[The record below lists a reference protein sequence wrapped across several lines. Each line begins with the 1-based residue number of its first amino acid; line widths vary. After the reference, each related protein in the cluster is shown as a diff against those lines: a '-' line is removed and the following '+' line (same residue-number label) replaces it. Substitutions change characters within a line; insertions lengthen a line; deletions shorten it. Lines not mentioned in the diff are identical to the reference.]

1 MAPGASISYPP
12 GMDNAALPGYPGT
25 SGLNFWE
32 ADEALRSVASP
43 MLTPQGIAR
52 ASEFGAYAGRTL
64 DALITTSHKTENLP
78 RLVDGSVRYCVE
90 QVEARRGLARAI
102 YGGPGPLTLTERMT
116 RAVLA
121 NYCGE
126 GGITC
131 PLAMTDGLIGL
142 LEKRGTA
149 AQMREFLPRLKSDDP
164 EWALTGGQFV
174 TERQGG
180 SNVGAN
186 ETTAMKNP
194 DGTWSLKGT
203 KWFCS
208 NPGELWVT
216 TAKVDGAVALF
227 LVKRKN
233 HDGSLN
239 GHKILRLKPIGGTR
253 GKATVEVE
261 YAGATAD
268 MIGKPREG
276 LVLLVNEILSVSR
289 LHVAGAA
296 LGFAGR
302 AVLEA
307 RTFAEWRTAYGKPLT
322 AIPSV
327 AARLESMEG
336 VHAGMLTAFYQGLH
350 ALEAGEADAEALVPL
365 LKTEVSR
372 RGSELVREAQLL
384 IGGHGIL
391 DDFSPLNRLA
401 DDALVN
407 EIWEG
412 THPVLAGHA
421 AKSLRRPR
429 VLASFLAR
437 VSDGAEQ
444 EDLDRFTALL
454 EESRTWSEDER
465 SLRDEELAAEAYLLL
480 AGFQH

>member
-1 MAPGASISYPP
+1 
-12 GMDNAALPGYPGT
+12 MDNEALPGYPGT
-25 SGLNFWE
+25 RGLNFWE
-32 ADEALRSVASP
+32 ADATLRDVAGP
-43 MLTPQGIAR
+43 MLTPQGQAR
-52 ASEFGAYAGRTL
+52 SSEFGALAGRTL
-64 DALITTSHKTENLP
+64 DALIDTAHKAENLP
-78 RLVDGSVRYCVE
+78 RLVDGAVKYCPE
-90 QVEARRGLARAI
+90 QIEARRHLARAI

-116 RAVLA
+116 RAVLS

-164 EWALTGGQFV
+164 DWALTGGQFI
-174 TERQGG
+174 TEKQSG
-180 SNVGAN
+180 SNVAAN
-186 ETTAMKNP
+186 ETAATPNP
-194 DGTWSLKGT
+194 DGTWSLTGT

-216 TAKVDGAVALF
+216 TAKVPGSGAIGLF
-227 LVKRKN
+227 LVKRKLA
-233 HDGSLN
+233 DGSLN

-261 YAGATAD
+261 YAGAQAA

-289 LHVAGAA
+289 LHVAAAA

-307 RTFAEWRTAYGKPLT
+307 RTFAEWRLAYGKPI
-322 AIPSV
+322 AVIPSV
-327 AARLESMEG
+327 AVRLQSMEG
-336 VHAGMLTAFYQGLH
+336 IHAGMVAAFYHGLH

-365 LKTEVSR
+365 LKVEISM
-372 RGSELVREAQLL
+372 RGTELVREAQLL

-401 DDALVN
+401 DDAIVN

-412 THPVLAGHA
+412 THPILAGHA
-421 AKSLRRPR
+421 AKALRRPR
-429 VLASFLAR
+429 VLESFLAR
-437 VSDGAEQ
+437 VSGTDEAEL
-444 EDLDRFTALL
+444 ERFAALVK
-454 EESRTWSEDER
+454 ESRGWSEDDR
-465 SLRDEELAAEAYLLL
+465 SLRDEEIVAEAYLLL
-480 AGFQH
+480 TDLEA